1 MSMVTDNPDV
11 IELKALGSTPY
22 GGTVHKMDMAPKAA
36 GNPEDS
42 GTASGSRSA
51 SESDLV

>member
-1 MSMVTDNPDV
+1 MPMVTETSDI
-11 IELKALGSTPY
+11 IELKALRSAPY
-22 GGTVHKMDMAPKAA
+22 GGTVHKMDMAPKA

-42 GTASGSRSA
+42 GTASGSRTA

>member
-1 MSMVTDNPDV
+1 MPMVTDNPDV

-22 GGTVHKMDMAPKAA
+22 GGTPHKMDMATSA
-36 GNPEDS
+36 GIPENSDF
-42 GTASGSRSA
+42 ASGSRTA